1 MPNIKRQPLLTMVV
15 GSYPTDGLPPRRAI
29 QQAIEDQL
37 IAGVDVISDGEPRG
51 NMIAAFASRIPGIR
65 RADDGA
71 WEVTD
76 ALDQPEGPITAA
88 DYALA
93 RELAARRAEV
103 KGVVTGPITLALALR
118 VASNAPYIGPEDPAL
133 ILRLA
138 EILGR
143 EVAALVAAG
152 ARLVQVDEP
161 SLPIA
166 LRSGRVSSELASD
179 ALREFAATPMLPAL
193 HVCGDVH
200 DVAMELLLLNFA
212 VYSIEN
218 TTIPNL
224 AAFDDEQLEFAG
236 GRIAAGCVSSADPAV
251 EEVAVIRERIRA
263 AMRLIP
269 PQRLWV
275 APDCGLRALPREA
288 AREKLARM
296 VAATQDLRAEL

>member
-15 GSYPTDGLPPRRAI
+15 GSYPTDGLPLRRAI
-29 QQAIEDQL
+29 QQAVEDQL

-51 NMIAAFASRIPGIR
+51 DMIATFASRILGIH
-65 RADDGA
+65 RADDGV

-76 ALDQPEGPITAA
+76 ALDQPESPVVAS

-93 RELAARRAEV
+93 RELTARRAEV
-103 KGVVTGPITLALALR
+103 KGAVTGPITLALALR
-118 VASNAPYIGPEDPAL
+118 VAPDAPYIGPEDPAL

-143 EVAALVAAG
+143 EVAALVACG
-152 ARLVQVDEP
+152 ARIVQVDEP

-166 LRSGRVSSELASD
+166 LRSGRVSLELATD
-179 ALREFAATPMLPAL
+179 ALREFAAAPPMPAL
-193 HVCGDVH
+193 HVCGDVR
-200 DVAMELLLLNFA
+200 DVAMDLLLLNFA

-224 AAFDDEQLEFAG
+224 VAFDDEQLEFAD
-236 GRIAAGCVSSADPAV
+236 GRIAAGCVSSADAAV
-251 EEVAVIRERIRA
+251 EDVAVIRERIRA
-263 AMRLIP
+263 AMRHIP

-275 APDCGLRALPREA
+275 APDCGLRALPRGV

>member
-1 MPNIKRQPLLTMVV
+1 MPNIQRQPLLTMAV

-29 QQAIEDQL
+29 QRAVEDQL

-51 NMIAAFASRIPGIR
+51 DMIATFASRIPGIR

-76 ALDQPEGPITAA
+76 ALDQPDSPIVAP

-103 KGVVTGPITLALALR
+103 KGAVTGPVTMALALR
-118 VASNAPYIGPEDPAL
+118 VAPDAPYIGPEDPAL

-143 EVAALVAAG
+143 EVAALVAGG
-152 ARLVQVDEP
+152 ARVVQVDEP

-166 LRSGRVSSELASD
+166 LRAGRVSLELVTD
-179 ALREFAATPMLPAL
+179 ALREFAALPPLPAL
-193 HVCGDVH
+193 HICGDIR
-200 DVAMELLLLNFA
+200 DFAMDLLLLNFA
-212 VYSIEN
+212 VYSVEN

-236 GRIAAGCVSSADPAV
+236 GRVAAGCVSSVDAAV

-263 AMRLIP
+263 SMRLIP

-275 APDCGLRALPREA
+275 APDCGLRALPREV
-288 AREKLARM
+288 AREKLTRM